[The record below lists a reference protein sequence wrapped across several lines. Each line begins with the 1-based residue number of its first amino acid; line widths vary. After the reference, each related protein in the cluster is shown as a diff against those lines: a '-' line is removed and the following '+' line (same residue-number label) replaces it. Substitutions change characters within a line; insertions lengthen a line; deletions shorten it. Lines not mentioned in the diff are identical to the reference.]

1 MADRA
6 KPTEVAKTLG
16 IRPQIIYGL
25 IKRNKIATFPNP
37 AGGPDLVDVAE
48 TRIVTSRMKQ
58 RGPRKERTRTG
69 GKPPIGIYRGTILS
83 HDRKPGGKGSRRI
96 AQVTDAGKGEGS
108 LVWGTD
114 GKQDLFWGT
123 ESLAERLKKGTT
135 KIESI
140 PSLLG
145 MIMFQWT
152 QKGHEDKAI
161 ALQEWCNG
169 NGVKFIP
176 ITDEERL
183 HADKDEPGSDDP
195 GDADTEA
202 ERPEVAV

>member
-1 MADRA
+1 MAERA
-6 KPTEVAKTLG
+6 KPTQVAKDLG

-37 AGGPDLVDVAE
+37 GGGPDLVDVAE
-48 TRIVTSRMKQ
+48 TRIMVSRMHQ
-58 RGPRKERTRTG
+58 RGPRKERAKVG
-69 GKPPIGIYRGTILS
+69 NKAPAGIFRGAIVS

-96 AQVTDAGKGEGS
+96 AQVTDAGKGEGT

-114 GKQDLFWGT
+114 GKRDLFWGT

-135 KIESI
+135 KIESV

-145 MIMFQWT
+145 MIMFQWE
-152 QKGHEDKAI
+152 QKGHADYA
-161 ALQEWCNG
+161 ARLVQWCID

-176 ITDEERL
+176 ITDGERP

-195 GDADTEA
+195 GDAGEDVQGADATI
-202 ERPEVAV
+202 